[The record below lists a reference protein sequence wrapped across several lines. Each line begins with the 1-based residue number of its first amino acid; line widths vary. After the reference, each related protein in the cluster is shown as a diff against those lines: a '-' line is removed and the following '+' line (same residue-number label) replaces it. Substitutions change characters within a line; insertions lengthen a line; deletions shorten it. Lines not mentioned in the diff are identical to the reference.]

1 MSKPNNKKKRVPFQ
15 LSAPEAKYVCL
26 AGDFNAWDVNAHP
39 LKKRGNGNG
48 ANTWRTVLNLAPGT
62 YEYRYLIDGE
72 WRNDPSAPERMPN
85 RFGTLN
91 DVIKV

>member
-1 MSKPNNKKKRVPFQ
+1 MSKPNNKKKKVSFQ
-15 LSAPEAKYVCL
+15 LSAPEAKNVCL
-26 AGDFNAWDVNAHP
+26 AGDFNAWDINAHP
-39 LKKRGNGNG
+39 LKKPGNGNG
-48 ANTWRTVLNLAPGT
+48 ENTWRTVLNLAPGT

-72 WRNDPSAPERMPN
+72 WQNDPSAPERMPN